1 VSIVFT
7 GPFENDEMHRVLV
20 RAMAETL
27 SGNLQSTLR
36 EQLGGTYGVSVE
48 PRFTSDPTQEYRV
61 AISFGCDPSR
71 TESLVKT
78 TFQLIE
84 EFKTTG
90 PTDGQFGDERAALVR
105 DFETNSQRNGYL
117 LDRMLFKYEHHE
129 DVGEVFNVRRFYD
142 RLTAPMLRDA
152 ARTYL
157 DTKRY
162 VKVTLLPETR

>member
-7 GPFENDEMHRVLV
+7 GAFENDEMHRVLV

-48 PRFTSDPTQEYRV
+48 PRFGSEPTQEYRV
-61 AISFGCDPSR
+61 TISFGCDPSR

-78 TFQLIE
+78 AFQLIE
-84 EFKTTG
+84 QFKDTG
-90 PTDGQFGDERAALVR
+90 PTDGQFADERAALER

-129 DVGEVFNVRRFYD
+129 DVGEVFDMRRIYA

-157 DTKRY
+157 DPKRY
-162 VKVTLLPETR
+162 VKVTLVPETR